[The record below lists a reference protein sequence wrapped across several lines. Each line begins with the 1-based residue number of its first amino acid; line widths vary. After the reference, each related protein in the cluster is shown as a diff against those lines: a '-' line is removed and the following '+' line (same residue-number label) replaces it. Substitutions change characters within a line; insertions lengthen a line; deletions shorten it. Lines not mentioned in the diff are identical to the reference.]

1 LVFDRRIKNNPTNT
15 AARAATGI
23 RVDRNDEIED
33 EVPVLVLDPAFELD
47 WELRLSAKLCN

>member
-1 LVFDRRIKNNPTNT
+1 MKKSPTNT

-33 EVPVLVLDPAFELD
+33 EVPVWVLDPASELD